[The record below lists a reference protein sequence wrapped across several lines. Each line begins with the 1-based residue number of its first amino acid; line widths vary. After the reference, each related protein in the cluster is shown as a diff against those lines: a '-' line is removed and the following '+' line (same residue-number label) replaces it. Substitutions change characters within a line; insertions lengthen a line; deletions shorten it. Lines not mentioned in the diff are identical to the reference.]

1 MSSPCQIAT
10 AASPNCQQWMTT
22 SNYVPPIV
30 SCVECF
36 KGVVHQ
42 LLQWLQASPWACSFA
57 NMSASVS
64 IYSYSLYHL
73 YLTVSPSTS
82 LSLSLS
88 PSLSV
93 SLSVCLP
100 VVSICLPID
109 PSIHPS
115 IHYLWTHLSILHT
128 WVCVTSTD
136 SLLYIDVSFR
146 GMETSI
152 SSSGTQKGY
161 NMMVLRWRNADKIL
175 VCAETENPPW
185 AQLRL

>member
-93 SLSVCLP
+93 SLSACRIYL
-100 VVSICLPID
+100 SAHRSID
-109 PSIHPS
+109 PSIHPLFMNPS
-115 IHYLWTHLSILHT
+115 IHSTYISVCDIYRFTTVYRCILQGDGNFHIIF
-128 WVCVTSTD
+128 WDPKRIQYDGVEVKKCGQNPRLFS
-136 SLLYIDVSFR
+136 
-146 GMETSI
+146 
-152 SSSGTQKGY
+152 
-161 NMMVLRWRNADKIL
+161 
-175 VCAETENPPW
+175 TENPPW